1 MLRNARFITKQIADL
16 VAPILEEMDFELVDV
31 EYFSNQGRWV
41 LRLFIDKDGGVTI
54 DDCAKIS
61 GEIGDLID
69 VKDFIEHEY
78 ILEVSSPGL
87 NRTLKKDKDFIR
99 AVGKKVK
106 VRMVAPLNNRRNF
119 SGYLKDFKGGTLY
132 LDMDDGTASLPLKGV
147 DRANLV
153 YEF

>member
-1 MLRNARFITKQIADL
+1 MLKKVRFITKQVTDL
-16 VAPILEEMDFELVDV
+16 VAPILEEMDFELIDV

-54 DDCAKIS
+54 DDCANVS

-69 VKDFIEHEY
+69 LKGFIEHEY

-87 NRTLKKDKDFIR
+87 NRTLKKEKDFFW

-106 VRMVAPLNNRRNF
+106 VRMVSPLNNRRNF
-119 SGYLKDFKGGTLY
+119 SGYLKNFNGRILY
-132 LDMDDGTASLPLKGV
+132 VEMDDGTAALPLKEV